1 MTTNPLPYNRLATVV
16 RLREK
21 RILLGMTQEYVAE
34 RINRAAKYYADIER
48 GYCGMSLETM
58 LGLSE
63 CLDMSLDY
71 MLLGKE
77 HDGTAEPVHMD
88 ETKALVSYLDKCSGK
103 RRRGVMDI
111 IRIYLADTENFDD
124 GI

>member
-1 MTTNPLPYNRLATVV
+1 MPTKPTPYNRLATSD

-21 RILLGMTQEYVAE
+21 KLLGMTQEYVVE

-63 CLDMSLDY
+63 CFDISFDY

-77 HDGTAEPVHMD
+77 HDGAIEPVQTK
-88 ETKALVSYLDKCSGK
+88 ETKALVSYLDKCSEK
-103 RRRGVMDI
+103 RRKGVMDI

-124 GI
+124 NI

>member
-1 MTTNPLPYNRLATVV
+1 MEMNNRKVYYDRLKTGG

-21 RILLGMTQEYVAE
+21 RKLLGMTQEYVAE
-34 RINRAAKYYADIER
+34 RIGRAAKYYADIER

-71 MLLGKE
+71 MLLGKSGGE
-77 HDGTAEPVHMD
+77 EGVYTD

-103 RRRGVMDI
+103 KRQGVINMI
-111 IRIYLADTENFDD
+111 KIYLADVDY
-124 GI
+124 